1 MVRITPLSW
10 DFIPNPGTLLH
21 DPGTLFQILGLYS
34 KSWDF
39 TPPPWDF
46 IPNPGTLLH
55 HPGTLLHDPEDLP
68 PLPPSRW
75 IRSIQRDVTL
85 D

>member
-21 DPGTLFQILGLYS
+21 DPGTLFQILGLCS
-34 KSWDF
+34 KS
-39 TPPPWDF
+39 WDF

-55 HPGTLLHDPEDLP
+55 HPGTLFQILGLYSTTLGLYSTTLKTCH
-68 PLPPSRW
+68 PSLTP
-75 IRSIQRDVTL
+75 DF
-85 D
+85 